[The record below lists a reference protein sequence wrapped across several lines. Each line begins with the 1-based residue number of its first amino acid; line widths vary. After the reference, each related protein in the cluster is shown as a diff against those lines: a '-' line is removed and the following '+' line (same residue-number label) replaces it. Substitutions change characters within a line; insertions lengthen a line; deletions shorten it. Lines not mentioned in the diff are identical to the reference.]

1 MASFHSRCRSV
12 FPTENY
18 LLNHLA
24 DNPECKAALAREG
37 DVSPRRV
44 RGKHKG
50 QPTAYKCGLCG
61 ELFKKLR
68 QIQTHQRVRHH
79 DVFEKKYKC
88 NLCGKGFDLISDL
101 THHRNNHAVRS
112 KLDVDKNGEIHHP
125 PGFRAPTHHGPL
137 PTGQTVPVT
146 KGVQNKAQLLDML
159 QQLEKRIQ
167 QQQQQVKKIEN
178 QQEQMNQDLVE
189 PDGTANSNLLR
200 QLTNSHPQMNGTEIR
215 YMLETRA
222 PNVGQDLT
230 MAALRAKEVRKADTG
245 DIGSP
250 AKRPRQEPEAIDL
263 STKSSPPIRENKSP
277 DNAKA
282 ALLSGADISVTV
294 AAHMAKENFDQ
305 SQTKAILN
313 LMSDNRHKCEQCGLS
328 FLLYSEFR
336 AHRKRHER
344 ARAVMC
350 KEEHSE
356 NTSEFLAGNPE
367 ADRSLCRDCCSQDAP
382 AVSPRTSPQSGGDS
396 LPNGEGHGK
405 EGKEATGDHQRHC
418 ARGHGHHNR

>member
-1 MASFHSRCRSV
+1 M
-12 FPTENY
+12 
-18 LLNHLA
+18 
-24 DNPECKAALAREG
+24 
-37 DVSPRRV
+37 
-44 RGKHKG
+44 
-50 QPTAYKCGLCG
+50 
-61 ELFKKLR
+61 
-68 QIQTHQRVRHH
+68 
-79 DVFEKKYKC
+79 FEKKYKC

-125 PGFRAPTHHGPL
+125 PGFRAAQTHHSQITAGINPL
-137 PTGQTVPVT
+137 T

-167 QQQQQVKKIEN
+167 QQQQQVKKIET
-178 QQEQMNQDLVE
+178 QQEQMSQELIDPEVV
-189 PDGTANSNLLR
+189 ANGNNLLR
-200 QLTNSHPQMNGTEIR
+200 QVANSQLPMNGTEIR

-222 PNVGQDLT
+222 PTVGHDLS
-230 MAALRAKEVRKADTG
+230 MAAMRAKESRKAESVEN
-245 DIGSP
+245 GSP

-263 STKSSPPIRENKSP
+263 STKSSPPIRDRSP
-277 DNAKA
+277 DNVITSKP

-356 NTSEFLAGNPE
+356 NSSEFLAGNPE

-382 AVSPRTSPQSGGDS
+382 AVSPRTSPQGGAGS
-396 LPNGEGHGK
+396 QPNADGKDGK
-405 EGKEATGDHQRHC
+405 ETNGDHQRHC
-418 ARGHGHHNR
+418 SRGHHNR